1 MNNEII
7 NAKSRAGA
15 PLKTL
20 VVGIDSGFGRV
31 KIAYRDS
38 LKGAIKTDNFSSSLT
53 IGREAVDPTKTLY
66 INGVACDTMTD
77 EKITDKGFITK
88 ENDYS
93 ITNMYRALYRVYQNT
108 KTTNFVVGLG
118 CSLDTYKSKDAIESL
133 RSKALEKKE
142 IKIREFGKEEV
153 TLIIE
158 NVFVQAEA
166 ACAIFNMSKDINP
179 NAINYIIDLGTLN
192 SQIIRYQKSPD
203 IAGARPRN
211 FGYANIVKKVSDKF
225 RALGKDF
232 DERTVEYFI
241 ENLDTQPKT
250 IQKVITD
257 YIIDEFLK
265 QTLTDELIKSNV
277 NLDVATLIFTGGTS
291 ARFATQIS
299 KVFKGC
305 KFTQNPLYASVIGM
319 YLRANK
325 IHEDNL
331 KNNAVKEEVTALFF
345 KLDFRYLL
353 RTEN

>member
-1 MNNEII
+1 MKNEIVG
-7 NAKSRAGA
+7 AKPRLGA

-20 VVGIDSGFGRV
+20 VVGVDSGFGRV
-31 KIAYRDS
+31 KVAYRDTA
-38 LKGAIKTDNFSSSLT
+38 KGPIKTDSFSSSII
-53 IGREAVDPTKTLY
+53 IGKEALDISKTLY
-66 INGVACDTMTD
+66 INGKPYDTASD

-93 ITNMYRALYRVYQNT
+93 ITNMYRALYEVYKNT

-133 RSKALEKKE
+133 RKKALEVKE
-142 IKIREFGKEEV
+142 LKFREQGKEEI
-153 TLIIE
+153 TLTIE
-158 NVFVQAEA
+158 DIFIQPET
-166 ACAIFNMSKDINP
+166 ACSIFNMTSDVNV
-179 NAINYIIDLGTLN
+179 NAINYIVDLGTLN
-192 SQIIRYQKSPD
+192 SQIIRYQKAPD
-203 IAGARPRN
+203 VAGARPRN

-241 ENLDTQPKT
+241 ENFDAQPKT
-250 IQKVITD
+250 IQKVIND

-277 NLDVATLIFTGGTS
+277 NLDIATLIFTGGTS

-319 YLRANK
+319 YLRTNK
-325 IHEDNL
+325 LYEDIL
-331 KNNAVKEEVTALFF
+331 KSREVALKEAE
-345 KLDFRYLL
+345 
-353 RTEN
+353 